1 MMTLGSLMGTWKVRI
16 EDMYKNEDPV
26 AQSILT
32 GRIIDSSGLSER
44 SIKIFFRDII
54 FNDL

>member
-26 AQSILT
+26 EQSILT

-44 SIKIFFRDII
+44 SRNNFFRDII

>member
-44 SIKIFFRDII
+44 SRNNFFRDII